1 MLVVLGGVVRGVVVF
16 SCCLAYLGVVVGYV
30 VEVGCGCCVFVVL
43 VGAFAV
49 RVLAVGV
56 FVVGVL
62 VSWAVGLWLVVGVLV
77 KDLLFVVVCVL

>member
-1 MLVVLGGVVRGVVVF
+1 MLGGVVRVVGF

-49 RVLAVGV
+49 GVLAVGV
-56 FVVGVL
+56 SVVGVL
-62 VSWAVGLWLVVGVLV
+62 VSWAVCLWFVVGVFV
-77 KDLLFVVVCVL
+77 KELLFVVVGVL